1 MAIKTVREAVNLGIR
16 ESMLAHDNVM
26 LMGCDVGLRGNPF
39 AITKGLLNEFGPR
52 RVYDTPIAEAGFTG
66 LAIGAAIAGCRP
78 IVEILYN
85 DWITLPMD
93 QIVNTAAKSR
103 YMFGGEVD
111 VPLVV
116 RTPFGLGG
124 GTAAQH
130 NQCWEAWFYHVP
142 GLKVLAPAAPEDVKG
157 LLMSAVEDDNPVI
170 IFEHKRMYQVK
181 GEIPDGDYRTPIG
194 KAKIIREGSDC
205 TIVTYSNMCYKAM
218 DAAEELAKEGID
230 VEVVDLRSLLPL
242 DWDTVMNSIAKTN
255 RLVVAHEA
263 GIRGG
268 IGGDIVARVCELG
281 FDLLD
286 APPARVGGPMV
297 PCPYNSGLE
306 AAVMVGQEQI
316 IEAVHSTLE

>member
-16 ESMLAHDNVM
+16 ESMLAHDNVI

-130 NQCWEAWFYHVP
+130 NQSGKLGSIMY
-142 GLKVLAPAAPEDVKG
+142 LA
-157 LLMSAVEDDNPVI
+157 
-170 IFEHKRMYQVK
+170 
-181 GEIPDGDYRTPIG
+181 
-194 KAKIIREGSDC
+194 
-205 TIVTYSNMCYKAM
+205 
-218 DAAEELAKEGID
+218 
-230 VEVVDLRSLLPL
+230 
-242 DWDTVMNSIAKTN
+242 
-255 RLVVAHEA
+255 
-263 GIRGG
+263 
-268 IGGDIVARVCELG
+268 
-281 FDLLD
+281 
-286 APPARVGGPMV
+286 
-297 PCPYNSGLE
+297 
-306 AAVMVGQEQI
+306 
-316 IEAVHSTLE
+316 